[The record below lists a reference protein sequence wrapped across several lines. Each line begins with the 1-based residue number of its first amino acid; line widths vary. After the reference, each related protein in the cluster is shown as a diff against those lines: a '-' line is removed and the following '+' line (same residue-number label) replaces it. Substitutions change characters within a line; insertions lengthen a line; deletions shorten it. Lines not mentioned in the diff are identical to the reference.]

1 MYAIIKGKTS
11 ATEILTFTNISS
23 NDTTGQF
30 TTVLWLVELY
40 VETMEFPLNWLENF
54 GLRSL
59 NLVIL
64 GFLQGQNYVLV
75 EYQFCPFLTT
85 NLT

>member
-1 MYAIIKGKTS
+1 MCTIINGKTS

-23 NDTTGQF
+23 NHTTGQF

-40 VETMEFPLNWLENF
+40 VEKLEFPLHWLENF
-54 GLRSL
+54 GLGSL

-64 GFLQGQNYVLV
+64 GFIEGQNYVLV
-75 EYQFCPFLTT
+75 VVDFAL
-85 NLT
+85 L